1 MAAQTWKNKES
12 VKGYS
17 QTEILQKKKT
27 HIIFLPKFP
36 SDCKK
41 SLLTSKNLYF
51 VILEQRIIILED
63 LVFSFNLCVSNFLF
77 SMSSGKDL
85 CRIGPRAELFESRS
99 LTNDPGHLRRKS
111 NNG

>member
-41 SLLTSKNLYF
+41 SLLTSKKSLFCHFRTEDHNFRRFGIF
-51 VILEQRIIILED
+51 VQ
-63 LVFSFNLCVSNFLF
+63 SLCF
-77 SMSSGKDL
+77 
-85 CRIGPRAELFESRS
+85 
-99 LTNDPGHLRRKS
+99 
-111 NNG
+111 